1 MNQTADLTKP
11 GDSIRLAKNIIKMLK
26 LSNEERIEMSTNAF
40 KYYEKNFDKKIIMNK
55 LETLLNQ

>member
-1 MNQTADLTKP
+1 
-11 GDSIRLAKNIIKMLK
+11 MLR
-26 LSNEERIEMSTNAF
+26 LSNEERIEMSTNAI